1 MASSFDW
8 DTFYSTSLVTAGV
21 TDDDLPHDPDGP
33 GPDQRWSTWPETA
46 HTLDRGPQPFPDWV
60 VQHEGAIDTELG
72 VLKTGKEADAFL
84 IERALPPDLRTGAPG
99 EAALMVA
106 KRYRTDEHTSF
117 HRSVQYTEGRRVTDS
132 REGRAI
138 ARGSAFGKR
147 AAAGQWARAEF
158 DTLAR
163 LHAAGLAVP
172 YPVQIQGT
180 EVCMEFIGVGG
191 PGAGSGLDVVGGA
204 DAASGPDSSSGPGPV
219 RKPGEHGAP
228 ATPVAGPRLHER
240 RPSAER
246 AAQWTREL
254 RGFVL
259 RLAEMGLVHGDLSA
273 YNVLVDPR
281 SADERLV
288 VIDVP
293 QVIDL
298 IANPNGPDFLRR
310 DCENVCTW
318 LRAHG
323 ADPRGANAEEW
334 WTEAMERRG

>member
-1 MASSFDW
+1 MAPSFDW
-8 DTFYSTSLVTAGV
+8 DTFYTTSLVTAGV
-21 TDDDLPHDPDGP
+21 TDDDLPCDPDEP

-46 HTLDRGPQPFPDWV
+46 HTLDRGPQPFPAWV

-84 IERALPPDLRTGAPG
+84 LERALPPDLRTGATG
-99 EAALMVA
+99 EAILMVA

-117 HRSVQYTEGRRVTDS
+117 HRSAQYTEGRRVTDS

-158 DTLAR
+158 DTLSR

-191 PGAGSGLDVVGGA
+191 A
-204 DAASGPDSSSGPGPV
+204 
-219 RKPGEHGAP
+219 PGEHV
-228 ATPVAGPRLHER
+228 TPVAGPRLHEH

-246 AAQWTREL
+246 AAQWAQEL
-254 RGFVL
+254 HGFVL
-259 RLAEMGLVHGDLSA
+259 RLAELGLVHGDLSA

-281 SADERLV
+281 SDKERLV

-323 ADPRGANAEEW
+323 ADPRDADAESW
-334 WTEAMERRG
+334 WTEAMARRG

>member
-1 MASSFDW
+1 MTSSFDW
-8 DTFYSTSLVTAGV
+8 DSFYSTSLVTAGIA
-21 TDDDLPHDPDGP
+21 DDGLPHDLDEP

-84 IERALPPDLRTGAPG
+84 LERALPEHRRTGSPG
-99 EAALMVA
+99 EATLMVA

-117 HRSVQYTEGRRVTDS
+117 HRSATYTEGRRVTDS

-138 ARGSAFGKR
+138 ARGSAFGRR

-158 DTLAR
+158 DTLSR

-180 EVCMEFIGVGG
+180 EVCMEFIGTR
-191 PGAGSGLDVVGGA
+191 
-204 DAASGPDSSSGPGPV
+204 PDSPG
-219 RKPGEHGAP
+219 GI
-228 ATPVAGPRLHER
+228 PVAGPRLHER
-240 RPSAER
+240 RPAPRR
-246 AAQWTREL
+246 AAQWAREL
-254 RGFVL
+254 REFVL
-259 RLAEMGLVHGDLSA
+259 SLAEMGLVHGDLSA
-273 YNVLVDPR
+273 YNVLIDPR

-298 IANPNGPDFLRR
+298 IANPNGQEFLAR
-310 DCENVCTW
+310 DCRNACTW
-318 LRAHG
+318 LRAHSAPPQL
-323 ADPRGANAEEW
+323 ADPEEW
-334 WTEAMERRG
+334 AQEALRHRR

>member
-1 MASSFDW
+1 MTSSFDW
-8 DTFYSTSLVTAGV
+8 DSFYATSLVTAGV
-21 TDDDLPHDPDGP
+21 TDDDLPYDPDEP

-46 HTLDRGPQPFPDWV
+46 HTLDRGPQPFPAWV

-84 IERALPPDLRTGAPG
+84 LERALPPAQRRG
-99 EAALMVA
+99 EAGEATLLVA

-117 HRSVQYTEGRRVTDS
+117 HRSGLYTEGRRVTDS

-158 DTLAR
+158 DTLCR

-180 EVCMEFIGVGG
+180 EVCMEFIGTH
-191 PGAGSGLDVVGGA
+191 GAAAGDRPE
-204 DAASGPDSSSGPGPV
+204 ASGI
-219 RKPGEHGAP
+219 
-228 ATPVAGPRLHER
+228 PVAGPRLHEK
-240 RPSAER
+240 RPDPDR
-246 AAQWTREL
+246 AVQWAGEL
-254 RGFVL
+254 REFVVS
-259 RLAEMGLVHGDLSA
+259 LAEMGLVHGDLSA

-281 SADERLV
+281 SPRERLV

-298 IANPNGPDFLRR
+298 IANPNGPEFLRR
-310 DCENVCTW
+310 DCVNVCTW
-318 LRAHG
+318 LRSHG
-323 ADPRGANAEEW
+323 TDRREADADEW
-334 WTEAMERRG
+334 FAEAMARR